1 MRRRGACGV
10 IADPVFY
17 VLAAV
22 GVLLT
27 GISKGG
33 FAGAFGGLAV
43 ALMCLRIAPQQ
54 AAAIMLP
61 VLLAMDVYGLI
72 AFVRKV
78 DHKVLLTLLPGGI
91 AGTVLGTVTFG
102 ALDVN
107 LVRIV
112 VGVIAVSFPLMVWFR
127 IGANRPRAQTSHV
140 KGFFCGA
147 GAGYT
152 SFVAHVGAAPAL
164 LYLMPLKL
172 DKHRLIATNAVFFAI
187 LNFIKIPPYFA
198 LGQFSFAN
206 LSTALVLC
214 LLAPAG
220 VKLGIWLQGRVSTET
235 VYRVGR
241 AGLFMTGCKLLF
253 DGTRALLA

>member
-1 MRRRGACGV
+1 M
-10 IADPVFY
+10 ITDPVFY
-17 VLAAV
+17 VLAAT
-22 GVLLT
+22 GVLLS

-43 ALMCLRIAPQQ
+43 ALMCLRIPPQQ

-61 VLLAMDVYGLI
+61 VLLAMDLFGLY
-72 AFVRKV
+72 AFFRNI
-78 DHKVLLTLLPGGI
+78 DRKVLLSLLPGGI

-102 ALDVN
+102 QLDVN
-107 LVRIV
+107 HVRLV
-112 VGVIAVSFPLMVWFR
+112 VGIVAVSFPLMVWLK
-127 IGANRPRAQTSHV
+127 IGAQRAPDHHG
-140 KGFFCGA
+140 KALLCGA

-164 LYLMPLKL
+164 LYLMPLQL
-172 DKHRLIATNAVFFAI
+172 DKQRLIATNAVFFAF
-187 LNFIKIPPYFA
+187 LNIIKIPPYWA

-214 LLAPAG
+214 LLAPVGIRMG
-220 VKLGIWLQGRVSTET
+220 VWLQGRISTET

-241 AGLFMTGCKLLF
+241 VGLFCTGCKLIF
-253 DGTRALLA
+253 DAASGLLA

>member
-1 MRRRGACGV
+1 M
-10 IADPVFY
+10 ITDPVFY
-17 VLAAV
+17 LLAAV

-33 FAGAFGGLAV
+33 FAGAFGGMAV

-61 VLLAMDVYGLI
+61 VLLAMDVFGLI
-72 AFVRKV
+72 AFFRHVDRKV
-78 DHKVLLTLLPGGI
+78 FLTLLPGGI

-102 ALDVN
+102 ALDVQ
-107 LVRIV
+107 LVRVV
-112 VGVIAVSFPLMVWFR
+112 VGVIAVSFPLMIWLK
-127 IGANRPRAQTSHV
+127 IGANRPAAQTSHV

-164 LYLMPLKL
+164 LYLMPLRL
-172 DKHRLIATNAVFFAI
+172 DKQRLIATNAVFFSF
-187 LNFIKIPPYFA
+187 LNFIKIPPYWA

-214 LLAPAG
+214 LLAPVG
-220 VKLGIWLQGRVSTET
+220 VKLGIWLQGKVSTET
-235 VYRVGR
+235 IYRVGR
-241 AGLFMTGCKLLF
+241 IGLFITGCKLIY
-253 DGTRALLA
+253 DGLMN

>member
-1 MRRRGACGV
+1 M
-10 IADPVFY
+10 ITDPVFY
-17 VLAAV
+17 VLAAI
-22 GVLLT
+22 GVLLS
-27 GISKGG
+27 GVSKGG

-43 ALMCLRIAPQQ
+43 ALMCLRIPPQQ

-61 VLLAMDVYGLI
+61 VLLAMDAFGLY
-72 AFVRKV
+72 AFFRKI
-78 DHKVLLTLLPGGI
+78 DRKVLLSLLPGGI
-91 AGTVLGTVTFG
+91 AGTALGTVTFG

-107 LVRIV
+107 WVRVV
-112 VGVIAVSFPLMVWFR
+112 VGVIAVSFPLMVWLKF
-127 IGANRPRAQTSHV
+127 GANRPAARINHGKALI
-140 KGFFCGA
+140 CGA

-172 DKHRLIATNAVFFAI
+172 DKQRLIATNAVFFAVI
-187 LNFIKIPPYFA
+187 NIIKIPPYWV

-214 LLAPAG
+214 LLAPVG
-220 VKLGIWLQGRVSTET
+220 IKLGVWLQGRVSTET

-241 AGLFMTGCKLLF
+241 IGLFGTGCKLLY
-253 DGTRALLA
+253 DGVSALNV